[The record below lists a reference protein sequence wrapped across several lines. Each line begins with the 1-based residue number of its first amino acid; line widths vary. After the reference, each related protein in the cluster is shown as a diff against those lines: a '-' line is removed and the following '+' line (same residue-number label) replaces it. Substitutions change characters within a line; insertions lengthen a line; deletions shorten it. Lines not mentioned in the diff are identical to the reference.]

1 MIPSSGPVNRVVY
14 ELRRLGVNAEGFPG
28 FTTRALAA
36 KLSRSIKQDFT
47 FVYIGWSRHRV
58 ITPIVLSRASPLLHR
73 LKTVQSW
80 SASSLSRRA

>member
-1 MIPSSGPVNRVVY
+1 MPVRHPIKV
-14 ELRRLGVNAEGFPG
+14 GEGKLHGDDIIITIFPG

-58 ITPIVLSRASPLLHR
+58 ITPIVLSRASI
-73 LKTVQSW
+73 
-80 SASSLSRRA
+80 A